1 MMKTKILI
9 LCILSVLLL
18 TGCDFK
24 SGNND
29 KSSIYTTIYPV
40 HYIID
45 YLYGDN
51 SDITSIYP
59 DGADI
64 DTYELTKKQIEKY
77 ADSDLFVYVG
87 LGREK
92 EIAKD
97 FLNENR
103 KLLIIDATYGLNYDE
118 DLMELWLAPNN
129 FLMLAK
135 NIKSS
140 LNEVLDNS
148 YHVENVNDKYDK
160 LYEKVSWVDAEL
172 RSVARDAQENN
183 NNTLIVASDVLKFLK
198 NYGFEVISL
207 EELSESGSDTQI
219 NDLKSKFKNSTY
231 SKIIKLEGYEDSK
244 LVQELTSKYKA
255 KTVSINDIMSNGDS
269 ASDYITLQYENISVI
284 REYIND

>member
-1 MMKTKILI
+1 MSHK
-9 LCILSVLLL
+9 
-18 TGCDFK
+18 
-24 SGNND
+24 N
-29 KSSIYTTIYPV
+29 
-40 HYIID
+40 
-45 YLYGDN
+45 
-51 SDITSIYP
+51 
-59 DGADI
+59 
-64 DTYELTKKQIEKY
+64 IEN
-77 ADSDLFVYVG
+77 L
-87 LGREK
+87 
-92 EIAKD
+92 IAKD
-97 FLNENR
+97 FLNENS
-103 KLLIIDATYGLNYDE
+103 KLLIIDATYGLNYNE

-172 RSVARDAQENN
+172 RNVARDAQENN
-183 NNTLIVASDVLKFLK
+183 NNTLIVASDVLKFLE

-207 EELSESGSDTQI
+207 EELSASGSDTQI

-231 SKIIKLEGYEDSK
+231 SKIIKLGGYEDSK

>member
-1 MMKTKILI
+1 MKIKILM
-9 LCILSVLLL
+9 LCIISVSLL

-29 KSSIYTTIYPV
+29 KASIYTTIYPV
-40 HYIID
+40 QYIID

-59 DGADI
+59 DGADV

-77 ADSDLFVYVG
+77 AASDLFVYVG

-92 EIAKD
+92 EMAKD
-97 FLNENR
+97 FLNENG
-103 KLLIIDATYGLNYDE
+103 KLLIIDATYGLNYNE

-172 RSVARDAQENN
+172 RNVARDAQENN
-183 NNTLIVASDVLKFLK
+183 NNTLIVASDVLKFLE

-207 EELSESGSDTQI
+207 EELSASGSDTQI

-231 SKIIKLEGYEDSK
+231 SKIIKLGGYEDSK

-255 KTVSINDIMSNGDS
+255 KTVSINDIMSNSDS

>member
-1 MMKTKILI
+1 MKIKILM
-9 LCILSVLLL
+9 LCIISVSLL

-29 KSSIYTTIYPV
+29 KASIYTTIYPV
-40 HYIID
+40 QYIID

-59 DGADI
+59 DGADV

-97 FLNENR
+97 FLNENS
-103 KLLIIDATYGLNYDE
+103 KLLIIDATYGLNYNE

-172 RSVARDAQENN
+172 RNVARDAQENN
-183 NNTLIVASDVLKFLK
+183 NNTLIVASDVLKFLE

-207 EELSESGSDTQI
+207 EELSASGSDTQI

-231 SKIIKLEGYEDSK
+231 SKIIKLGGYEDSK

-255 KTVSINDIMSNGDS
+255 KTVSINDIMSNSDS